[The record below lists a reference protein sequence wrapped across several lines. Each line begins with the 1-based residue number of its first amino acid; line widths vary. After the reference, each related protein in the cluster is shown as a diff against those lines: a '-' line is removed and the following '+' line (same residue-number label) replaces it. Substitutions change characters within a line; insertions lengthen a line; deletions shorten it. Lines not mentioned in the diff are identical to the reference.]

1 MRARIRANWSDAE
14 SCTQVSTGTAR
25 LDIWLWAARFFRA
38 RSLARQAVEAGKVEV
53 GGQRAK
59 ASRAVRVG
67 DGLRIVRGEETFEV
81 EVAAIGE
88 QRGPATGRSE
98 EHTSELQ
105 SLMRRSY
112 AVFCLEKKN

>member
-25 LDIWLWAARFFRA
+25 LDIWLWAARFFRT

-81 EVAAIGE
+81 EVAAIGA
-88 QRGPATGRSE
+88 QRGPATAARTRYVESE
-98 EHTSELQ
+98 DRKRTRLNSRQ
-105 SLMRRSY
+105 
-112 AVFCLEKKN
+112 

>member
-25 LDIWLWAARFFRA
+25 LDIWLWAARFFRT

-67 DGLRIVRGEETFEV
+67 
-81 EVAAIGE
+81 
-88 QRGPATGRSE
+88 RSE

-105 SLMRRSY
+105 SLMRASY
-112 AVFCLEKKN
+112 AGFCLQKQTQNVQANSKAEH